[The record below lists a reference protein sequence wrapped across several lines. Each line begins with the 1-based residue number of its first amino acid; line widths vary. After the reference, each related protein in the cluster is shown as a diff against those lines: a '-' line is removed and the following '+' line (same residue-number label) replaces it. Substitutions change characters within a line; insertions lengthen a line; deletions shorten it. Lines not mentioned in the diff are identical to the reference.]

1 MEELFV
7 YILLQCNEIIEED
20 EYSKKLDELFLEN
33 PKDDALLYLEWET
46 DIKKAYT
53 YIWSHIDFETV
64 DEKRVGKILM
74 NRLKIY
80 YENCLDIRNFAKKT
94 YCLWQDLPEDFAQK
108 EPFFTLSYVD
118 EPLSWGD
125 EEQSR
130 NICEHMFNYYK
141 N

>member
-80 YENCLDIRNFAKKT
+80 YENCLGMQGHYISAIKFSHDFLYLKRFYHGSYNI
-94 YCLWQDLPEDFAQK
+94 LPPYIFL
-108 EPFFTLSYVD
+108 F
-118 EPLSWGD
+118 
-125 EEQSR
+125 QS
-130 NICEHMFNYYK
+130 
-141 N
+141 

>member
-7 YILLQCNEIIEED
+7 YILLLCNEIIEED
-20 EYSKKLDELFLEN
+20 EYSKKLAELFLEN
-33 PKDDALLYLEWET
+33 PEDDALLYLEWET

-53 YIWSHIDFETV
+53 YIWSHINFKTV
-64 DEKRVGKILM
+64 DEKHIGRILM
-74 NRLKIY
+74 DRLKIY
-80 YENCLDIRNFAKKT
+80 YENCSDIRNFAKKA
-94 YCLWQDLPEDFAQK
+94 YCLWQDLPEDLEQK
-108 EPFFTLSYVD
+108 EPFFTLSYVN

-125 EEQSR
+125 EEQTR